1 MWNVGVPGVSSTDT
15 NNPLFFGGHPYPAR
29 LGLDYYAPFVGCMKD
44 ISVEGKQLKITDDM
58 LSGDV
63 HANVCPTI

>member
-1 MWNVGVPGVSSTDT
+1 
-15 NNPLFFGGHPYPAR
+15 LFFGGHPYPAR